1 MKIWTT
7 RKTQLAIALLLA
19 AAAGQAAADAVLSL
33 HASKNPAVLGSTV
46 ELDVAIADV
55 ADLYA
60 YQFSLSFDPT
70 LLRVTGANVGSFLGA
85 VFFGDAGTIDY
96 TLGHVD
102 FTFASLLGVR
112 PGVSGGGQLAHFSF
126 DVIGVGRSA
135 LNFSDV
141 LLLDSNLKDLPATIQ
156 PMSLQTAA
164 VPEPEAYL
172 MLGVGLVGLAALRRR
187 QLKQPAA

>member
-33 HASKNPAVLGSTV
+33 HASNNPAVLGSTV

-55 ADLYA
+55 TDLYA

-70 LLRVTGANVGSFLGA
+70 LLRATGANIGSFLGA
-85 VFFGDAGTIDY
+85 VSFGDAGTIDN
-96 TLGHVD
+96 TLGKIS
-102 FTFASLLGVR
+102 FTFATLLGVR
-112 PGVSGGGQLAHFSF
+112 PGVSGGGQLAHYSF
-126 DVIGVGRSA
+126 NVIGVGNGA

-141 LLLDSNLKDLPATIQ
+141 LLLDPNLNELPATLQ
-156 PMSLQTAA
+156 PMSLQTLA

-187 QLKQPAA
+187 QLKQLAA

>member
-1 MKIWTT
+1 MKIWKT

-19 AAAGQAAADAVLSL
+19 AAAGQAAADAVLSA

-46 ELDVAIADV
+46 ELDVAIANV

-70 LLRVTGANVGSFLGA
+70 LLRATGANVGSFLGA
-85 VFFGDAGTIDY
+85 VSFGDAGTIDN

-102 FTFASLLGVR
+102 FTFATLLDVR

-156 PMSLQTAA
+156 SQTLQTVA

-172 MLGVGLVGLAALRRR
+172 MFGVGLVGLAALRRR

>member
-1 MKIWTT
+1 MKSWKT

-19 AAAGQAAADAVLSL
+19 AAAGQAAADAVLSV

-46 ELDVAIADV
+46 ELDVAIAGV

-70 LLRVTGANVGSFLGA
+70 LLRATGANVGSFLGA
-85 VFFGDAGTIDY
+85 VVFGDAGTIDN

-102 FTFASLLGVR
+102 FTFATLLGPR
-112 PGVSGGGQLAHFSF
+112 PGVSGSGQLAHFSF
-126 DVIGVGRSA
+126 NVIGVGSSA

-141 LLLDSNLKDLPATIQ
+141 LFLDSNLKDLPATLQ
-156 PMSLQTAA
+156 PMSLQTVA
-164 VPEPEAYL
+164 VPEPEAY
-172 MLGVGLVGLAALRRR
+172 MMFGVGLVGLAALRRR

>member
-33 HASKNPAVLGSTV
+33 HASNNPAVLGSTV

-55 ADLYA
+55 VDLYA

-70 LLRVTGANVGSFLGA
+70 LLRATGANIGSFFPGS
-85 VFFGDAGTIDY
+85 FSDAGSVDN
-96 TLGHVD
+96 TLGQIS

-126 DVIGVGRSA
+126 NVIGVGSSA

-141 LLLDSNLKDLPATIQ
+141 LLLNSNLNELPATLQ
-156 PMSLQTAA
+156 PMSLQTLA
-164 VPEPEAYL
+164 VPEPEAYM

-187 QLKQPAA
+187 QLKQTAA